1 MSLIGFSAW
10 DSLTE
15 MKFVKVEFATEDDAG
30 VALVGLMRR
39 GRVTC
44 LRDGTFILP
53 LPALKWLEENRIPH
67 TVLQQLNQD
76 DVTQALRD
84 LLAHPA

>member
-1 MSLIGFSAW
+1 
-10 DSLTE
+10 
-15 MKFVKVEFATEDDAG
+15 MKYVKVEFPSEDDAG
-30 VALVGLMRR
+30 TALVGLMRR
-39 GRVTC
+39 GKVTC

-53 LPALKWLEENRIPH
+53 QPALKWLDEHRIPH
-67 TVLQQLNQD
+67 TVVQELNHD

>member
-1 MSLIGFSAW
+1 MAV
-10 DSLTE
+10 
-15 MKFVKVEFATEDDAG
+15 KFVKVEFPSEADAG
-30 VALVGLMRR
+30 SALVGLMRR
-39 GRVTC
+39 GKVTC

-53 LPALKWLEENRIPH
+53 LPALKWLKERRIPH
-67 TVLQQLNQD
+67 SVVQELNQD

>member
-1 MSLIGFSAW
+1 
-10 DSLTE
+10 
-15 MKFVKVEFATEDDAG
+15 MKFVKVEFPSEKDAG
-30 VALVGLMRR
+30 DALVGLMRK

-53 LPALKWLEENRIPH
+53 FPALKWLQEKNIPH
-67 TVLQQLNQD
+67 SVVQELNQD

-84 LLAHPA
+84 LLAHPV

>member
-1 MSLIGFSAW
+1 
-10 DSLTE
+10 
-15 MKFVKVEFATEDDAG
+15 MKFAKVEFPSEADAG
-30 VALVGLMRR
+30 TALVGLMRR

-53 LPALKWLEENRIPH
+53 MPALKWLEEKNIPH
-67 TVLQQLNQD
+67 KVLQELNQD

>member
-1 MSLIGFSAW
+1 
-10 DSLTE
+10 
-15 MKFVKVEFATEDDAG
+15 MKFVKVAFSSEADAG

-53 LPALKWLEENRIPH
+53 QPALKWLQENRITH
-67 TVLQQLNQD
+67 RVLQELNQD
-76 DVTQALRD
+76 DVTQTLRD
-84 LLAHPA
+84 LLAHPV